1 MSECRLGGD
10 NLSIKDMGHPIT
22 ENMKKDDIVKNDIE
36 MSKNLIITGPNASG
50 KTTIL
55 KGILLNVILSHQHG
69 IGFYKEGSV
78 IPIYVDIHCYLN
90 IPDTSGRDSLF
101 QAEARRCKE
110 IIDNIENTHDEEEND
125 TDDGF
130 HRKTNSRH
138 FCIFDELFSGTNPDE
153 AISSSY
159 GFIKYLLHTKR
170 IDFALTTHLNSLCEK
185 MEKENVKL
193 IRNVMMETYDGSLDS
208 NTEEEEEGEEEEEDG
223 EEEEADGAKC
233 QNEYCDF
240 NYTYKMV
247 EGVSKVKG
255 GLKVLKDLKYPSS
268 ILRLF

>member
-1 MSECRLGGD
+1 
-10 NLSIKDMGHPIT
+10 
-22 ENMKKDDIVKNDIE
+22 

-125 TDDGF
+125 TDDGI
-130 HRKTNSRH
+130 HHKTNSRH
-138 FCIFDELFSGTNPDE
+138 FCIFDELFSGTNPEE

-185 MEKENVKL
+185 MEKENVKH
-193 IRNVMMETYDGSLDS
+193 IRNVMMETYDGSLVS
-208 NTEEEEEGEEEEEDG
+208 NTVEEE
-223 EEEEADGAKC
+223 C
-233 QNEYCDF
+233 
-240 NYTYKMV
+240 
-247 EGVSKVKG
+247 S
-255 GLKVLKDLKYPSS
+255 
-268 ILRLF
+268 